1 MGLPICARLSDAGY
15 DVLVSDLRAE
25 REAAALAA
33 GARWIAS
40 SRALVAVVD
49 VLITV
54 LPGSQEVDDAVGA
67 VMADLRPN
75 MTWIDMTSCDPTV
88 ARDLVARA
96 ASRGVDCMEAP
107 MGGGPAA
114 ATEGKLQLFVGGDE
128 QLLARHCDLL
138 APLGRIEHMGANGA
152 GYTTKLLVNLMWFAQ
167 AVSVGEALLV
177 ARATGIDLERME
189 AALAHSSVGG
199 EFARHALPALLD
211 GDYLASF
218 GLDRCCEELDA
229 VMRLAE
235 GAGTP
240 REISA
245 VVAQSYRDA
254 LARYGPADGEL
265 LATALLEERAGLRLR
280 RGT

>member
-1 MGLPICARLSDAGY
+1 MNAQRPGVRAGVLGAGRMGLPICARLADAGY
-15 DVLVSDLRAE
+15 DVLVSDLRGE
-25 REAAALAA
+25 REAPARAA

-40 SRALVAVVD
+40 TSALVAAVD

-75 MTWIDMTSCDPTV
+75 TTWIDMTSCDPAV

-96 ASRGVDCMEAP
+96 TSRGVDCMEAP

-114 ATEGKLQLFVGGDE
+114 ATEGTLQLFVGGDE
-128 QLLARHCDLL
+128 QLLARHRDLL

-152 GYTTKLLVNLMWFAQ
+152 GYTTKLLVNQMWFAQ
-167 AVSVGEALLV
+167 AVSVSEALLV
-177 ARATGIDLERME
+177 ARAAGIELGRIET
-189 AALAHSSVGG
+189 ALAHSSVAG

-235 GAGTP
+235 EAGTP
-240 REISA
+240 CEVSA
-245 VVAQSYRDA
+245 VVAQSLSRRPRA
-254 LARYGPADGEL
+254 L
-265 LATALLEERAGLRLR
+265 RAG
-280 RGT
+280 